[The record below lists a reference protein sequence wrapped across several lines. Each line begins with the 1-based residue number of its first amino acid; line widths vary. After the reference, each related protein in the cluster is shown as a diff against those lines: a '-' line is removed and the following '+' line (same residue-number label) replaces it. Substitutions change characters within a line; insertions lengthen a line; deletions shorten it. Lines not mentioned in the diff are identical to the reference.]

1 VQPSATQCNTL
12 QHTATH
18 SEDVEGSPEDTNPH
32 CYILQHISM
41 QQHCNRT
48 LQRNNTTLQH
58 NTATQHCNAT
68 LQYTLRMPRAE
79 LMGEILD
86 AIPCNTLQHTV
97 DTTLQHNTA
106 TQHCNA
112 TLQYTLRMPRAEL
125 MGEILDAIPC
135 NTLQHTVDTT
145 LQHCNTALQHN
156 TGQTEKRNYS
166 CIILQHTAT
175 HCNTL
180 QHTATIG
187 THCNTTQQ
195 QEKALKINGGNRFL
209 SR

>member
-48 LQRNNTTLQH
+48 LQRNN
-58 NTATQHCNAT
+58 
-68 LQYTLRMPRAE
+68 
-79 LMGEILD
+79 
-86 AIPCNTLQHTV
+86 
-97 DTTLQHNTA
+97 TTLQHNTA